1 MKLVEIDNLTVN
13 YDGILA
19 LEKVSF
25 SVEKK
30 DFLGII
36 GPNGAGKTT
45 LFSCMLGLNSYQG
58 EIQFFGTNVRKSRQ
72 YLHQIGYVPQK
83 PVFEKNFPATVAEI
97 VEMGLTKNQNADVID
112 KILQKVWLHELRHR
126 RIGDLSGGQQQRVF
140 IAKAL
145 VNDPQ
150 ILILDEPVTGI
161 DLQSKDLFY
170 QILRD
175 LNQKDNITIIWSSH
189 DLDAVSKLATKVAC
203 LNRTLF
209 FHGMSEEFF
218 HNENLLKMYSES
230 SMQMHMHNHE
240 DQNES

>member
-1 MKLVEIDNLTVN
+1 MKLAEIENLTVN

-19 LEKVSF
+19 LDKVSF
-25 SVEKK
+25 SVEEK

-45 LFSCMLGLNSYQG
+45 LFSCMLGLLNNYQG
-58 EIQFFGTNVRKSRQ
+58 EIRFFGTNIRKSKQ
-72 YLHQIGYVPQK
+72 YLRQIGYVPQK
-83 PVFEKNFPATVAEI
+83 PIFEKNFPATVAE
-97 VEMGLTKNQNADVID
+97 VVGMGLTKNQKDDTID
-112 KILQKVWLHELRHR
+112 KVLQKVWLHELSHR

-175 LNQKDNITIIWSSH
+175 LNQKDSITVIWSSH
-189 DLDAVSKLATKVAC
+189 DLDAVAKLASKVAC

-209 FHGMSEEFF
+209 FHGISEEFF

-240 DQNES
+240 D

>member
-1 MKLVEIDNLTVN
+1 MKVVEIENLTVD
-13 YDGILA
+13 YQGILA
-19 LEKVSF
+19 LDKVNL
-25 SVEKK
+25 SVESK

-45 LFSCMLGLNSYQG
+45 LFSCMLGLLGNYKG
-58 EIQFFGTNVRKSRQ
+58 EIRFFGTSIRKSKKYQ
-72 YLHQIGYVPQK
+72 NQIGYVPQK
-83 PVFEKNFPATVAEI
+83 PIFEKNFPATISEV
-97 VEMGLTKNQNADVID
+97 VGMGLTKNSRKDRID
-112 KILQKVWLHELRHR
+112 EVLQKVWLHELSHR

-161 DLQSKDLFY
+161 DSQSKELFY
-170 QILRD
+170 QILHD
-175 LNQKDNITIIWSSH
+175 LNHKENITIIWSSH
-189 DLDAVSKLATKVAC
+189 DLDAVAKLASKVAC

-209 FHGMSEEFF
+209 FHGISEEFF

-230 SMQMHMHNHE
+230 SMQMHMHHHE
-240 DQNES
+240 D

>member
-1 MKLVEIDNLTVN
+1 MKLAEIENLTVN

-19 LEKVSF
+19 LDKVSF
-25 SVEKK
+25 SVEEK

-45 LFSCMLGLNSYQG
+45 LFSCMLGLLNNYQG
-58 EIQFFGTNVRKSRQ
+58 EIRFFGTNIRKSKQ

-83 PVFEKNFPATVAEI
+83 PIFEKNFPATVAE
-97 VEMGLTKNQNADVID
+97 VVGMGLTKNQRDNTID
-112 KILQKVWLHELRHR
+112 KVLQKVWLHELSHR

-175 LNQKDNITIIWSSH
+175 LNQKDSITVIWSSH
-189 DLDAVSKLATKVAC
+189 DLDAVAKLASKVAC

-209 FHGMSEEFF
+209 FHGISEEFF

-240 DQNES
+240 D

>member
-1 MKLVEIDNLTVN
+1 MSKIVEIENLTIN

-19 LEKVSF
+19 LDNVSL
-25 SVEKK
+25 SVEEK

-45 LFSCMLGLNSYQG
+45 LFSCMLGLLNNYDG
-58 EIQFFGTNVRKSRQ
+58 EIKFFGTNIRKSKQ
-72 YLHQIGYVPQK
+72 YLNKIGFVPQK
-83 PVFEKNFPATVAEI
+83 PAFDKNFPATVAE
-97 VEMGLTKNQNADVID
+97 VVGMDLTKNQKDDAID
-112 KILQKVWLHELRHR
+112 KVLQKVWLHELSHR

-145 VNDPQ
+145 VKDPQ

-175 LNQKDNITIIWSSH
+175 LNQKDSITIIWSSH
-189 DLDAVSKLATKVAC
+189 DLDAVAKLASKVAC

-209 FHGMSEEFF
+209 FHGISEEFF

-240 DQNES
+240 D

>member
-1 MKLVEIDNLTVN
+1 MFMKLVEIENLSVN

-25 SVEKK
+25 SVEEK

-45 LFSCMLGLNSYQG
+45 LFGCMLGLLNNYQG
-58 EIQFFGTNVRKSRQ
+58 EIRFFGTNIRKSKQ
-72 YLHQIGYVPQK
+72 YLRQIGYVPQK
-83 PVFEKNFPATVAEI
+83 PTFEKNFPATVAE
-97 VEMGLTKNQNADVID
+97 VVRMGLRKNQKDNVID
-112 KILQKVWLHELRHR
+112 NVLQKVWLHELSHR

-145 VNDPQ
+145 VSEPQ

-161 DLQSKDLFY
+161 DLQSKELFY

-189 DLDAVSKLATKVAC
+189 DLDAVAKLAGMVAC

-209 FHGMSEEFF
+209 FHGISEEFF

-230 SMQMHMHNHE
+230 SMQMHMHHHE
-240 DQNES
+240 N

>member
-1 MKLVEIDNLTVN
+1 MFMIVEIENLTIN

-19 LEKVSF
+19 LDNVSL
-25 SVEKK
+25 SVEEK

-45 LFSCMLGLNSYQG
+45 LFSCMLGLLNNYNG
-58 EIQFFGTNVRKSRQ
+58 EIKFFGANIRKSKQ
-72 YLHQIGYVPQK
+72 YLHQIGFVPQK
-83 PVFEKNFPATVAEI
+83 PVFEKNFPATVAE
-97 VEMGLTKNQNADVID
+97 VVGMGLTKNQKDNTID
-112 KILQKVWLHELRHR
+112 KVLQKVWLHELSHR

-175 LNQKDNITIIWSSH
+175 LNQKDNITVIWSSH
-189 DLDAVSKLATKVAC
+189 DLDAVAKLASKVAC

-209 FHGMSEEFF
+209 FHGISEEFF

-240 DQNES
+240 D

>member
-1 MKLVEIDNLTVN
+1 MIVEIKNLTIN

-19 LEKVSF
+19 LDNVSL
-25 SVEKK
+25 SVEEK

-45 LFSCMLGLNSYQG
+45 LFSCMLGLLNNYNG
-58 EIQFFGTNVRKSRQ
+58 EIKFFGTNIRKSKQ
-72 YLHQIGYVPQK
+72 YLHQIGFVPQK
-83 PVFEKNFPATVAEI
+83 PVFDKNFPATVAE
-97 VEMGLTKNQNADVID
+97 VVGMGLTKNQKDNTID
-112 KILQKVWLHELRHR
+112 KVLQKVWLHELSHR

-145 VNDPQ
+145 VSDPQ

-175 LNQKDNITIIWSSH
+175 LNQKDSITVIWSSH
-189 DLDAVSKLATKVAC
+189 DLDAVAKLASKVAC

-209 FHGMSEEFF
+209 FHGISEEFF

-240 DQNES
+240 D

>member
-1 MKLVEIDNLTVN
+1 MFMKLVEIENLSVSYGGN
-13 YDGILA
+13 SA

-25 SVEKK
+25 SVEEK

-45 LFSCMLGLNSYQG
+45 LFSCMLGLLDNYEG
-58 EIQFFGTNVRKSRQ
+58 EVRFFGTNIRKSKQ
-72 YLHQIGYVPQK
+72 YLRQIGYVPQK
-83 PVFEKNFPATVAEI
+83 PTFEKNFPATVDE
-97 VEMGLTKNQNADVID
+97 VVRMGLTKNQKDDMID
-112 KILQKVWLHELRHR
+112 NVLQKVWLHELSNR

-145 VNDPQ
+145 VSKPQ

-175 LNQKDNITIIWSSH
+175 LNRKDKITIIWSSH
-189 DLDAVSKLATKVAC
+189 DLDTVAKLASKVAC

-209 FHGMSEEFF
+209 FHGISEDFF
-218 HNENLLKMYSES
+218 HNEDLLKMYSES
-230 SMQMHMHNHE
+230 SMQMHMHHHE
-240 DQNES
+240 N

>member
-1 MKLVEIDNLTVN
+1 MIVEIENLTIN

-19 LEKVSF
+19 LDNVSL
-25 SVEKK
+25 SVEEK

-45 LFSCMLGLNSYQG
+45 LFSCMLGLLNNYNG
-58 EIQFFGTNVRKSRQ
+58 EIKFFGANIRKSKQ
-72 YLHQIGYVPQK
+72 YLHQIGFVPQK
-83 PVFEKNFPATVAEI
+83 PVFEKNFPATVAE
-97 VEMGLTKNQNADVID
+97 VVGMGLTKNQKDNTID
-112 KILQKVWLHELRHR
+112 KVLQKVWLHELSHR

-175 LNQKDNITIIWSSH
+175 LNQKDNITVIWSSH
-189 DLDAVSKLATKVAC
+189 DLDAVAKLASKVAC

-209 FHGMSEEFF
+209 FHGISEEFF

-240 DQNES
+240 D